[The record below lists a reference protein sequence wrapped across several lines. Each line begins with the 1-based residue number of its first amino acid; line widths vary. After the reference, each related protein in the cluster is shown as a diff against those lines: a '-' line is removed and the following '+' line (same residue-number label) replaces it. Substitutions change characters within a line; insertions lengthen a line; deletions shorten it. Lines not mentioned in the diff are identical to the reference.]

1 MRKTVRIR
9 PMDKKKRIA
18 LSITAHVDAGKTTL
32 AEAMLF
38 EAGQLKKRGRVDH
51 RDSVLDYEDFERNRG
66 ITAFSKQAVFSYG
79 STEFSLIDTPGHAD
93 LFAETRRG
101 LRVPDAAIL
110 VISGSEGIQADTGV
124 IWELL
129 RTREIPTWIFVS
141 KMDLAGDGREALF
154 SELKER
160 LSDAV
165 VDFSAPDET
174 IFEEAAELDEAC
186 LDAYLEH
193 GAILDDVLAGA
204 ITAGR
209 VFPCFF
215 GSGLQLTGVK
225 EFLEGLDRWTLIHSW
240 PERFSALCYKISRD
254 ARGQRLT
261 QVKITGGSL
270 SVRDPLQYRT
280 ADGAL
285 REEKVTGIRIYS
297 GARYETVEKAEAGQ
311 VCSLLGLTGTAA
323 GCVLGEENEVQQE
336 SVESVRRYILRF
348 ETRQDP
354 VTLLEQLRQLS
365 EELPELSPRAGRD
378 GISVCLSG
386 RMQGEMLK
394 ALLLERFGL
403 RASPEEGQ
411 LIYKE
416 TVTKKV
422 EGVGHFEPLRHYA
435 EVHLVLEP
443 LPPGSGI
450 VLESGC
456 PEDTL
461 NRNWQNLILDA
472 LCHETLPGVLAGA
485 ELTDTRICLV
495 SGRAHPKHTEGGD
508 FREAARRALRHG
520 LMQAECRLLEPVYH
534 FEVKLP
540 SEQLG
545 RAIGD
550 FRAMHAQLDSPRQ
563 EERFSTLSGEVFV
576 SEFGDYPETLL
587 SYTHGFGKVT
597 VHPAGYRP
605 CHNEAEVLEQIGYL
619 AERDTEWPADS
630 VFCAHGGG
638 YVVPWREV
646 TQYMHLPSFLE
657 ERSRRAQS
665 EAALHRLQRIDDR
678 ELEAIMLKEFG
689 PIRRPSVGSALN
701 EEKSREG
708 KRKAPEQQAEGKTT
722 VILDGYNFI
731 FAEPELKT
739 LASDHLGAARER
751 LMDRLSNYSGF
762 TGREV
767 ILVFDGF
774 RTAGNPGSRSAH
786 ANIRVAFTPEG
797 ESADAYIERLASE
810 IGKNDRVSVVTGDT
824 MIRIS
829 AMRSGVLR
837 ISPNEFRLE
846 LEEAEKH
853 LQEILMKSNFLAHQT
868 SGAEAG
874 TVKQEKKEKTKP

>member
-1 MRKTVRIR
+1 MGKTDRIHN
-9 PMDKKKRIA
+9 MDKRKRIA

-51 RDSVLDYEDFERNRG
+51 RDSALDYENFERSRG
-66 ITAFSKQAVFSYG
+66 ITAFSKQAVFSWG
-79 STEFSLIDTPGHAD
+79 RTDFSLIDTPGHAD

-101 LRVPDAAIL
+101 LRVPDAAVL

-129 RTREIPTWIFVS
+129 RAKKISTWIFVS
-141 KMDLAGDGREALF
+141 KMDLAGSDREKLLW
-154 SELKER
+154 ELKER
-160 LSDAV
+160 FSDGV
-165 VDFSAPDET
+165 IDFSARQEA
-174 IFEEAAELDEAC
+174 IYEQAAEQDEGC
-186 LDAYLEH
+186 LESYLEN
-193 GAILDDVLAGA
+193 GGIPDGTLAAAIS
-204 ITAGR
+204 AGR
-209 VFPCFF
+209 IFPCWF
-215 GSGLQLTGVK
+215 GSGLQQNGIR
-225 EFLEGLDRWTLIHSW
+225 EFLDGLDRWAEAPEW

-254 ARGQRLT
+254 ARGARMT
-261 QVKITGGSL
+261 QVKITGGRL
-270 SVRDPLQYRT
+270 SVRNPVQYRT
-280 ADGAL
+280 AGGAL
-285 REEKVTGIRIYS
+285 KEEKITGIRIYS
-297 GARYETVEKAEAGQ
+297 GVRYETVESVEAGQ
-311 VCSLLGLTGTAA
+311 ICSLLGLTETST
-323 GCVLGEENEVQQE
+323 GCFLGEENEVQQE
-336 SVESVRRYILRF
+336 NAESVRRYLLRF

-354 VTLLEQLRQLS
+354 VVLLEQLKQLS

-386 RMQGEMLK
+386 KMQGEMLR

-403 RASPEEGQ
+403 RAGMEEGQ

-416 TVTKKV
+416 TVTHRV

-450 VLESGC
+450 LLESSC
-456 PEDTL
+456 PEDVL

-472 LCHETLPGVLAGA
+472 LGQEALPGILTGSEV
-485 ELTDTRICLV
+485 TDTRICLV

-534 FEVKLP
+534 FEMKLP
-540 SEQLG
+540 NEQLG
-545 RAIGD
+545 RAISD
-550 FRAMHAQLDSPRQ
+550 LRAMHAQLDTPRQ
-563 EERFSTLSGEVFV
+563 EDCFCRMSGEVYV

-587 SYTHGFGKVT
+587 SFTHGLGKVT

-605 CHNEAEVLEQIGYL
+605 CHNEQEVLERIGYQ

-630 VFCAHGGG
+630 VFCAHGAGR
-638 YVVPWREV
+638 VIPWSEV
-646 TQYMHLPSFLE
+646 TQFMHLPSVLE
-657 ERSRRAQS
+657 EQSRRAQS
-665 EAALHRLQRIDDR
+665 EAAVHRLQRIDDR

-689 PIRRPSVGSALN
+689 PIRRPSVGSSVIGKEADAN
-701 EEKSREG
+701 PGKPEQPPEG
-708 KRKAPEQQAEGKTT
+708 KRA
-722 VILDGYNFI
+722 VIIDGYNFI
-731 FAEPELKT
+731 FAEPELRQ
-739 LASDHLGAARER
+739 LAANHLGAARER

-762 TGREV
+762 TGQDV

-786 ANIRVAFTPEG
+786 ANIRVTFTPEG
-797 ESADAYIERLASE
+797 ESADACIERLAAE
-810 IGKNDRVSVVTGDT
+810 IGQNDRVAVVTGDT

-829 AMRSGVLR
+829 AMRSGILR
-837 ISPNEFRLE
+837 ISPREFLLE
-846 LEEAEKH
+846 LEETEKQLEGI
-853 LQEILMKSNFLAHQT
+853 LQKSNFLAHQT

-874 TVKQEKKEKTKP
+874 LGNEIAGLE